1 MCSLSLPPRKDG
13 GTENADL
20 PVERIVPD
28 LPAFTNVGVDYF
40 GQVEVKKGR
49 GRLLRPLYLHGE

>member
-1 MCSLSLPPRKDG
+1 M
-13 GTENADL
+13 ADL

-40 GQVEVKKGR
+40 GPLEVKKGR
-49 GRLLRPLYLHGE
+49 GQSEALQQSSLPAWQVGQFISKLLML